1 MKNKKIISTQ
11 EKPWI
16 TSKKKKIHSAGDDG
30 QYHYNETNRLTTRI
44 LPTTRYLGYV
54 INSYCRISNQLL
66 DLLERRLCNQL
77 LFRVK
82 QRQIR
87 KCRFHFCHSNIIL
100 KFGNIFLAELVC
112 HLIHD
117 LWILK
122 KTTTQFVHI
131 GYYSMGL

>member
-1 MKNKKIISTQ
+1 MNLSYQCEEQKNHLDARKALNNV
-11 EKPWI
+11 
-16 TSKKKKIHSAGDDG
+16 KKKKIHSAGDDG

-100 KFGNIFLAELVC
+100 KFGNIFLAE
-112 HLIHD
+112 
-117 LWILK
+117 
-122 KTTTQFVHI
+122 
-131 GYYSMGL
+131 